1 MQSFLIRCEIQSFL
15 RQESKRTYKREEW
28 KIRCRGG
35 AGEGGEGRK
44 AAKRGNTIF
53 KLKPVWA
60 LVKSTGLKEVGL
72 QGDQLLSIWTRHGK
86 GGKVARPPEPRASSQ
101 TMCSFQSR
109 PRDTVLTDACCCM
122 RLLPEFGEFA
132 PRSSHLCGMCF
143 IHWLIS
149 WPRAANIL
157 YENVNNL

>member
-86 GGKVARPPEPRASSQ
+86 GGQASRAQSLVSNNVLISISSQ
-101 TMCSFQSR
+101 GHCSYR
-109 PRDTVLTDACCCM
+109 CVLLHEA
-122 RLLPEFGEFA
+122 LPEFGEFA

-149 WPRAANIL
+149 WPRVANIL